1 LLDWRDRLRQTSLRA
16 RIVAAVVAAAVVTAA
31 VLTVVESSPS
41 APPPY
46 ASLPAPCSVISLAAL
61 ATYLPNPTGT
71 PISVSSASTYK
82 EAACEWSSTA
92 GGEVRTVVTDVVIF
106 SSSSGS
112 PNATDAARQFYSS
125 ALSALGCHCPATAV
139 SARSVPGLGDQA
151 TALVATAD
159 PDAVEIT
166 PSGGVIPGLTLLVAS
181 RNAGIELNYR
191 SAVAATAAALP
202 ADAGK
207 LTGIIAMARGI
218 LAELGGRAA
227 GSAAPVTA
235 EPHYAGPRDPC
246 RLVRSATLAK
256 YAPGATVSPG
266 ITSSGAPQSP
276 NGSPNPDGSH
286 TTTCSWDSGS
296 NGLVSLS
303 LNVFPDAVRAQQGFD
318 TDAHALSQSSIS
330 GITVTGDQWLTDLGE
345 DGAVIYQTHSTHHS
359 VQILVWSGNIELD
372 YWFTPAA
379 SLDRATLLAAG
390 VAMARDGLAALASRS
405 ASSYPLGP
413 VYASPHDTCK
423 LIKASTLARYAPGAS
438 VDTVPAAI
446 GGPFQISNCAWGA
459 PDGTLFLDVTI
470 YSDADGAL
478 GGYQSDTQAA
488 RQNQNGNRFNGSQP
502 VKGLGDQATAI
513 FETSLGFPEVDLYV
527 LLGNAQVE
535 ISFADLPFSPTL
547 SRDEKLAAD
556 IAMIRDVLAGLPRT

>member
-1 LLDWRDRLRQTSLRA
+1 MLHWRDRLRPTSLRA
-16 RIVAAVVAAAVVTAA
+16 CIVAALVAAAVVTASI
-31 VLTVVESSPS
+31 LTVVELSPS

-46 ASLPAPCSVISLAAL
+46 TSLPAPCSVISLAAL

-71 PISVSSASTYK
+71 PLSVSSASTYK
-82 EAACEWSSTA
+82 EADCEWSSTA
-92 GGEVRTVVTDVVIF
+92 GGEDRKVVSDVVIF
-106 SSSSGS
+106 RSSNGS
-112 PNATDAARQFYSS
+112 PDATDAARQFYSS
-125 ALSALGCHCPATAV
+125 SLSALGCHCPATAV
-139 SARSVPGLGDQA
+139 SVRSVPGLGDQA
-151 TALVATAD
+151 TALVVTAD

-166 PSGGVIPGLTLLVAS
+166 PSGGVIPGLTLLVTS

-191 SAVAATAAALP
+191 SAVAATGAALP

-227 GSAAPVTA
+227 ASAAPATA

-246 RLVRSATLAK
+246 RLIKSATLVK

-276 NGSPNPDGSH
+276 NGSPNPDGSR
-286 TTTCSWDSGS
+286 TTTCSWDSGG
-296 NGLVSLS
+296 NGLVSVS

-318 TDAHALSQSSIS
+318 IDAHALSQGTS

-345 DGAVIYQTHSTHHS
+345 DGAVIYQTHSTQHS

-372 YWFTPAA
+372 YWFTPVA

-390 VAMARDGLAALASRS
+390 VAMARDGLAALANRS
-405 ASSYPLGP
+405 ASSYPQGP

-438 VDTVPAAI
+438 IDPVPAAI
-446 GGPFQISNCAWGA
+446 GGPFQVSNCAWGA

-488 RQNQNGNRFNGSQP
+488 RQNQNGTRFNGSRP

-527 LLGNAQVE
+527 LSGNAQVE
-535 ISFADLPFSPTL
+535 MSFADLPFSPTL